1 MSRKRRIADGKGQR
15 SEDTLQSSRRRL
27 LQSLGAL
34 GAAGLAGCLGG
45 GDTAESPTATATA
58 TPETAATATPESAE
72 TATATEAGPTEI
84 EDATGRTVELPGTVE
99 DIVAVGPGMLNL
111 VAYLDAVDM
120 VAGVEEPE
128 HTWARNNPYNIANP
142 ELQDKQ
148 VIGPHRGGDP
158 ELIVDA
164 DPDVVVATYF
174 PAGQADDLQNKVDRP
189 VVVVKAQSRPLH
201 RFEGVYGDLRLLA
214 DILGKTERAETVI
227 DFLETERT
235 RLDDL
240 SGDIPDAERPE
251 AYYAG
256 RSDSG
261 GAGATSTQHPF
272 APFAFVNVNNAA
284 DAIEGHTSV
293 SEEKLLTWDPEV
305 IFVAESNLDRVK
317 EAFSAGQYSNLTAVK
332 EGELYGL
339 LPTRFYGNLY
349 GSVLADAYY
358 VGSVLY
364 PDAFAD
370 IDPEERADEIYQTL
384 LGAKAY
390 DGLAS
395 RFGGFKQIQL

>member
-1 MSRKRRIADGKGQR
+1 MS
-15 SEDTLQSSRRRL
+15 SSRRNVLR
-27 LQSLGAL
+27 SLGAL
-34 GAAGLAGCLGG
+34 GIAGLAGCLG
-45 GDTAESPTATATA
+45 TAGSEG
-58 TPETAATATPESAE
+58 TPGEV
-72 TATATEAGPTEI
+72 
-84 EDATGRTVELPGTVE
+84 EDATGRTVELPETVE

-111 VAYLDAVDM
+111 VAYLDAVEM

-128 HTWARNNPYNIANP
+128 QTWGRNNPYNIANP
-142 ELQDKQ
+142 ALQDKP

-164 DPDVVVATYF
+164 DPDVVLATYF
-174 PAGQADDLQNKVDRP
+174 PAGEADSLQNKVDRP

-201 RFEGVYGDLRLLA
+201 RLERAYDDLRLLA
-214 DILGKTERAETVI
+214 DIIGKSERAETVI
-227 DFLETERT
+227 DLFESERDHLEE
-235 RLDDL
+235 L
-240 SGDIPDAERPE
+240 SADVPDPERPV

-272 APFAFVNVNNAA
+272 APFAFANVENAA
-284 DAIEGHTSV
+284 ETIEGHTSV

-305 IFVAESNLDRVK
+305 IFVAESNLEKVK
-317 EAFSAGQYSNLTAVK
+317 EAFAAGKYSTLTAVE
-332 EGELYGL
+332 EGNVYGL

-364 PDAFAD
+364 PDAFAS
-370 IDPEERADEIYQTL
+370 IDPDERADEVYRSL
-384 LGAKAY
+384 LGTGVY
-390 DGLAS
+390 DELAS
-395 RFGGFKQIQL
+395 RFGGFQQIQL